1 MINSE
6 NIYLLAK
13 LLNCEIKVERD
24 GIVFYYRYI
33 NNKLC
38 KIIKNV

>member
-13 LLNCEIKVERD
+13 LLKMQIEVNRNGIITLWVYEGDILKRIK
-24 GIVFYYRYI
+24 
-33 NNKLC
+33 
-38 KIIKNV
+38 